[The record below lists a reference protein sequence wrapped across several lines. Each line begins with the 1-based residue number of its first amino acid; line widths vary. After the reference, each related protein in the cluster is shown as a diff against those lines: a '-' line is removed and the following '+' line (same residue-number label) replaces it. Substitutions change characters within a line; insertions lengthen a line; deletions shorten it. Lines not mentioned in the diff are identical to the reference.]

1 MLKFDRSAEPHGTI
15 CDAMLTP
22 FKGVIMPVPS
32 QDTTTATIARN
43 VIAFPVRAR
52 RPSLKLVCT
61 DDVSMRTCAHC
72 GGWMAEDESDEDCS
86 SIRVFRTR

>member
-1 MLKFDRSAEPHGTI
+1 MLA
-15 CDAMLTP
+15 P
-22 FKGVIMPVPS
+22 FKGVIMPVQS

-52 RPSLKLVCT
+52 KPSVKIVCI
-61 DDVSMRTCAHC
+61 DNDGMRTCAHC

-86 SIRVFRTR
+86 SLRVSKAR